1 MSSTSTVKLAFTITR
16 RKYREEL
23 HALKPPRLSNPDVL
37 RSILD
42 HLPNSIFVKDEDLR
56 FVYSNAMHDL
66 IIGKPEAEVLGKT
79 DHDFYP
85 EADADGFARND
96 HDVLDSGETSVV
108 EEMARNLDGMSMPV
122 LTQKVRLDAPD
133 GKTYLIGI
141 NSDMTATK
149 SRENQYRALAETV
162 PVAVAQ
168 IDENFNITFANPLFN
183 AYCGGDGT
191 EHDQGRLISK
201 LRESSSLFPGEA
213 CKFEGMVQ
221 GLGNQPRS
229 VFVISSGW
237 LELGSAVRSATVSLV
252 DISQMTELQQINDE
266 VSRLNRELAAN
277 MTRLNAAQDDLL
289 RASRLEQLGQLTA
302 TVAHELRN
310 PLGTVRTSAFLLER
324 KVKDKGLG
332 VEAQLDRINKGIER
346 CDNII
351 TQLLD
356 FSRTRQL
363 NCHSDDMDKW
373 LAQIVEEEAGKLP
386 QTFTV
391 ELKLGLRGQ
400 HVPFDPARLQRAVIN
415 MINNSAEAISG
426 LQDQHPNPMISVSSF
441 LKSGHVSLRVSDN
454 GPGIAP
460 DVLARIREPLF
471 TTKSFGTGLGI
482 PAIEQIAVQHG
493 GRLDVATEIGKG
505 SKFTIWL
512 PLKRGGDAKVA

>member
-1 MSSTSTVKLAFTITR
+1 VKS
-16 RKYREEL
+16 
-23 HALKPPRLSNPDVL
+23 PRLSHPDVL

-42 HLPNSIFVKDEDLR
+42 NLPNAVFVKDEDLR
-56 FVYSNAMHDL
+56 FVYSNAAHDRQ
-66 IIGKPEAEVLGKT
+66 IGR
-79 DHDFYP
+79 P
-85 EADADGFARND
+85 EADLLGKSDRDFYLEDDADAFARND
-96 HDVLDSGETSVV
+96 HAVIDSGEASVV
-108 EEMARNLDGMSMPV
+108 EEMARSADGMTMPV
-122 LTQKVRLDAPD
+122 LTSKVRLEGPD
-133 GKTYLIGI
+133 GKIYLIGM
-141 NSDMTATK
+141 NSDLTDIKA
-149 SRENQYRALAETV
+149 RENQHRALAETV

-168 IDENFNITFANPLFN
+168 IDENLTITFANPLFN

-191 EHDQGRLISK
+191 EMDHDRLIRK
-201 LRESSSLFPGEA
+201 MREANGRFPGDA
-213 CKFEGMVQ
+213 CKFETSVQ
-221 GLGNQPRS
+221 GLGNQPRA

-237 LELGSAVRSATVSLV
+237 IDLGKAVRTATVSLV
-252 DISQMTELQQINDE
+252 DISQMTELQQINEE

-277 MTRLNAAQDDLL
+277 MTRLKEAQDDLL
-289 RASRLEQLGQLTA
+289 RASKLEQLGQLTA

-332 VEAQLDRINKGIER
+332 VEAQIERINKGIER
-346 CDNII
+346 CDDII

-363 NCHSDDMDKW
+363 HCEAQEFDKW
-373 LAQIVEEEAGKLP
+373 LTSVVAEEARKLP

-391 ELKLGLRGQ
+391 ELNLGLSGQ

-415 MINNSAEAISG
+415 MISNAAEAMTSAK
-426 LQDQHPNPMISVSSF
+426 DDHANPVITISSF
-441 LKSGHVSLRVSDN
+441 VKNDHVSLRVADN
-454 GPGIAP
+454 GPGIAA

-493 GRLDVATEIGKG
+493 GRLDIATDVGKG
-505 SKFTIWL
+505 SKFTMWL
-512 PLKRGGDAKVA
+512 PMKRKNEAA